1 MLAPGP
7 LTKRDRMCGLG
18 ISISSLLPGTWRG
31 LWLANLSDSCL
42 LKPGAPAQ
50 EEQLLPSALCP
61 LQDPG
66 QRGKSRPPCPPCPTG
81 RRFVP
86 EPPRQCKRSARLC
99 SPGQMHTLSAPG
111 FPPARAHRLTWWF
124 REPRHWTFLN
134 QFDTEKREHL
144 LKTTTVRPKNGQ
156 LFRCPYDTQGR
167 EAGVLVTLR
176 GRNRDPHP
184 STSHLD
190 GREGLSSAPL
200 PSAGQ

>member
-1 MLAPGP
+1 MAWGSASAACFPGP
-7 LTKRDRMCGLG
+7 GVDCGWLT
-18 ISISSLLPGTWRG
+18 SVTHVFSSQEPQPRRSSSCPLL
-31 LWLANLSDSCL
+31 
-42 LKPGAPAQ
+42 
-50 EEQLLPSALCP
+50 SALCRTQGSGGNRGLLAHLVP
-61 LQDPG
+61 RAGALSQSHLGSANALPG
-66 QRGKSRPPCPPCPTG
+66 CAALGRCTPSLRPVSRP
-81 RRFVP
+81 
-86 EPPRQCKRSARLC
+86 
-99 SPGQMHTLSAPG
+99 H
-111 FPPARAHRLTWWF
+111 RAHRLTWWF